1 MATHTIEGV
10 TPEVLD
16 KGLGEL
22 KSSGFTVDGN
32 RVSGMG
38 VEATF
43 ELAVGVLTVHVEK
56 APPLPWQHGGDATAV
71 IFQLEKLA
79 KSCQAIAG
87 HAL

>member
-10 TPEVLD
+10 TPEILD

-43 ELAVGVLTVHVEK
+43 KLAAGVLTVHVEK
-56 APPLPWQHGGDATAV
+56 SPPYLGSMVET
-71 IFQLEKLA
+71 QLR
-79 KSCQAIAG
+79 SFFS
-87 HAL
+87 

>member
-1 MATHTIEGV
+1 MAIHTIEGV

-43 ELAVGVLTVHVEK
+43 ELAAGVLTVNVEK
-56 APPLPWQHGGDATAV
+56 TPPYLGSMVET
-71 IFQLEKLA
+71 QLR
-79 KSCQAIAG
+79 SFFS
-87 HAL
+87 

>member
-1 MATHTIEGV
+1 MAIYTIENV

-38 VEATF
+38 VEAVF
-43 ELAVGVLTVHVEK
+43 ELTDGVLTVNVEK
-56 APPLPWQHGGDATAV
+56 APPFLAGTV
-71 IFQLEKLA
+71 ETQLR
-79 KSCQAIAG
+79 SFFS
-87 HAL
+87 

>member
-22 KSSGFTVDGN
+22 RDSGFTVDGN

-43 ELAVGVLTVHVEK
+43 ELDAGVLTVNVEK
-56 APPLPWQHGGDATAV
+56 APAFLGSMVEQ
-71 IFQLEKLA
+71 QLR
-79 KSCQAIAG
+79 SFFS
-87 HAL
+87 

>member
-1 MATHTIEGV
+1 MAIHTIEGV

-38 VEATF
+38 VEAVF
-43 ELAVGVLTVHVEK
+43 ELTGGVLTVNVEK
-56 APPLPWQHGGDATAV
+56 APAFLAGAV
-71 IFQLEKLA
+71 ETQLR
-79 KSCQAIAG
+79 SFFS
-87 HAL
+87 

>member
-1 MATHTIEGV
+1 MAIHTINGV
-10 TPEVLD
+10 TPEVLE

-43 ELAVGVLTVHVEK
+43 ELAAEVLTVNVEK
-56 APPLPWQHGGDATAV
+56 APAFLGGMIEA
-71 IFQLEKLA
+71 QLR
-79 KSCQAIAG
+79 SFFS
-87 HAL
+87 